1 MKKDDDW
8 IPEFN
13 SIFKDELR
21 DLLIYKRSNG
31 YKYGKTKVY
40 KLLALDKF
48 FIKINLKKK
57 YITQDIVDLWLQEC
71 PSNNAKTTKA
81 KYFSYMSI
89 FCNYLIT
96 TKHKNIIQ
104 PEPHNIKYHSEF
116 IPYIFSNEEICKI
129 SKYIKKLIE
138 KNQNNMNYKTFYVM
152 FCLFYCCGLR
162 FSEAH
167 MLKLNNFDAKEQK
180 LIIENSK
187 NNITREIPLSNSL
200 FTLLN
205 NYITMNSYP
214 YDNSYIFINNK
225 NDHIYQGVVRYI
237 FKKVLKGSKI
247 SLRYD
252 GKSQRIHDLR
262 HTFAVNSLKQ
272 MEQKGFDLYTSLSQL
287 SVYLGHKSI
296 RESEYYLRAVQDET
310 KECQEQMKNYT
321 KGLYESKVIYN
332 E

>member
-1 MKKDDDW
+1 
-8 IPEFN
+8 
-13 SIFKDELR
+13 
-21 DLLIYKRSNG
+21 
-31 YKYGKTKVY
+31 
-40 KLLALDKF
+40 
-48 FIKINLKKK
+48 
-57 YITQDIVDLWLQEC
+57 
-71 PSNNAKTTKA
+71 
-81 KYFSYMSI
+81 
-89 FCNYLIT
+89 
-96 TKHKNIIQ
+96 
-104 PEPHNIKYHSEF
+104 
-116 IPYIFSNEEICKI
+116 
-129 SKYIKKLIE
+129 
-138 KNQNNMNYKTFYVM
+138 
-152 FCLFYCCGLR
+152 
-162 FSEAH
+162 

-180 LIIENSK
+180 LIIENGK

-237 FKKVLKGSKI
+237 FKKVLKESKI

>member
-1 MKKDDDW
+1 MQKDDNW
-8 IPEFN
+8 IPEFQ

-21 DLLIYKRSNG
+21 ELLIYKRSNG
-31 YKYGKTKVY
+31 YKYGKTKAY

-57 YITQDIVDLWLQEC
+57 YINQDIVDLWLQEC

-89 FCNYLIT
+89 FCSYLNT

-104 PEPHNIKYHSEF
+104 PEPNNIKYHSEF
-116 IPYIFSNEEICKI
+116 IPYIFSEEEIYKI
-129 SKYIKKLIE
+129 MTYAKKLAKQDNI
-138 KNQNNMNYKTFYVM
+138 NYKTFYIM
-152 FCLFYCCGLR
+152 LCLFYCCGLR

-167 MLKLNNFDAKEQK
+167 MLKLSNYDSINRKI
-180 LIIENSK
+180 IIENGK
-187 NNITREIPLSNSL
+187 NNISREIPLSNSL

-205 NYITMNSYP
+205 KYIMSNSYSQ
-214 YDNSYIFINNK
+214 NISYIFINNK
-225 NDHIYQGVVRYI
+225 GTHISASTIRYTY
-237 FKKVLKGSKI
+237 KKILKETGI
-247 SLRYD
+247 QLRYD

-262 HTFAVNSLKQ
+262 HTFAVHTLKQ
-272 MEQKGFDLYTSLSQL
+272 MEQKGFNLYTSLSQL

-296 RESEYYLRAVQDET
+296 RESEYYLRVVQDGI
-310 KECQEQMKNYT
+310 KESQEKIKKYT
-321 KGLYESKVIYN
+321 DILYESKVIYS